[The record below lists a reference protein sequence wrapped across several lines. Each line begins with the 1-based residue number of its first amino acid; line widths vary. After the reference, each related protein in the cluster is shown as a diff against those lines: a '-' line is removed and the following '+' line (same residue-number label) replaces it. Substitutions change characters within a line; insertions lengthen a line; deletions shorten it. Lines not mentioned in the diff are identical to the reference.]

1 MIWTDADAEFPADQ
15 AWPLVQR
22 DLQWFIDHGNG
33 KKMYFDE
40 VRRPLASR
48 PDQHPDIL
56 SWRDSEWM
64 ALRDLS
70 QCSA

>member
-40 VRRPLASR
+40 VRRPPASR
-48 PDQHPDIL
+48 SD
-56 SWRDSEWM
+56 
-64 ALRDLS
+64 
-70 QCSA
+70 